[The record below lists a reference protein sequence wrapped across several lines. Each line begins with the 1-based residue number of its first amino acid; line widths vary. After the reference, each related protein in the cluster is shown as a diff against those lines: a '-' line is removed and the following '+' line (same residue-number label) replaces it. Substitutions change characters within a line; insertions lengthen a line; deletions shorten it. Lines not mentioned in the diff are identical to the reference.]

1 MTRRDA
7 ASTTETDRS
16 DDAGV
21 TDADTAVP
29 ATDTDVDTADNTV
42 DTADTADTAAP
53 EVVTVGA
60 ATVDRTYHVSN
71 IPEPDGGAYAGTVAE
86 AFGGVGANVA
96 LASARLGRATGLIA
110 RLGDDDVGA
119 RVAADID
126 ATPIDDAR
134 VRRKLGTSTH
144 CVILRDDDGKR
155 SIVTA
160 GDSAKRLRLTTA
172 DRAYL
177 ADADAAFLT
186 AYNPD
191 EVHRDAIAIAER
203 ADAPPFVFDLSG
215 PLAEL
220 AGRGARRETIDRWV
234 RAADLF
240 VLGEV
245 AAESYLGCSG
255 REAAEA
261 LLSQGANRVAVT
273 AGPAGAVLATDTGL
287 HELSAFEVPVADETG
302 AGDAYVAALIDRWV
316 LGDDTPREAGR
327 FAAAAAALNV
337 TEAGARG
344 GLATRR
350 AVEAFLADR

>member
-1 MTRRDA
+1 MTERDVAGDTDGDGPDA
-7 ASTTETDRS
+7 AWVPGA
-16 DDAGV
+16 DA
-21 TDADTAVP
+21 AL
-29 ATDTDVDTADNTV
+29 
-42 DTADTADTAAP
+42 
-53 EVVTVGA
+53 EVATVGA

-96 LASARLGRATGLIA
+96 LASARLGRSAGLLA

-119 RVAADID
+119 RVAADLE
-126 ATPIDDAR
+126 AAPIDNTR
-134 VRRKLGTSTH
+134 VRRKPGTSTH
-144 CVILRDDDGKR
+144 CVILRDGDGKR

-160 GDSAKRLRLTTA
+160 GDSAKRLRLTAA

-191 EVHRDAIAIAER
+191 EVHRDAIAMAAR
-203 ADAPPFVFDLSG
+203 DDVPPFVFDLSG

-220 AGRGARRETIDRWV
+220 AGRGAREATVDRWV
-234 RAADLF
+234 EAADLF
-240 VLGEV
+240 VVGEV

-255 REAAEA
+255 REAAA
-261 LLSQGANRVAVT
+261 DLRARGAERVAVT
-273 AGPAGAVLATDTGL
+273 AGPGGAVLAGDTGL
-287 HELSAFEVPVADETG
+287 HELSAFEVPVTDETG

-316 LGDDTPREAGR
+316 LGDDGPRTAGR

-337 TEAGARG
+337 TEHGARG
-344 GLATRR
+344 GLATDR